1 VSDIAARTALYA
13 KVSEQTGKDLP
24 ILYLYAPVNMVGMNA
39 KLSGFV
45 PVADGLI
52 RPQGM
57 TLAK

>member
-1 VSDIAARTALYA
+1 
-13 KVSEQTGKDLP
+13 
-24 ILYLYAPVNMVGMNA
+24 MNA